1 MTSISLRDYSHIV
14 VLTGAGVSAPS
25 GLATYR
31 GPNGLWTN
39 AKTSRFSNAENFTHE
54 ADAFWAFWGGRR
66 RDATAATPNAA
77 HTTLAEWETKLA
89 TSQRF
94 TLITQN
100 IDELHKRAGSTNAI
114 ELHGSLFRTKCSNVK
129 CSMLPYKDSNTY
141 LDKAPLCTICGAYLR
156 PDVTFFG
163 EMLPVEAA
171 YKSKQAFR
179 DCSLFIAV
187 GTSGTV
193 SPASSFVDW
202 AKLARARTISVNVEK
217 MQPRNFAF
225 DEEIIGPAE
234 EILAS
239 HFEM

>member
-1 MTSISLRDYSHIV
+1 MTSISLRDFSHIV

-31 GPNGLWTN
+31 GPNGLWTS
-39 AKTSRFSNAENFTHE
+39 AKTSRFSNAENFAHE
-54 ADAFWAFWGGRR
+54 ADAFWGFWGERR
-66 RDATAATPNAA
+66 QDATAATPNAA
-77 HTTLAEWETKLA
+77 HKTLAAWETELA
-89 TSQRF
+89 PSQRF

-100 IDELHKRAGSTNAI
+100 IDELHKRAGSANAI
-114 ELHGSLFRTKCSNVK
+114 ELHGSLFRTKCSSAN
-129 CSMLPYKDSNTY
+129 CSLVPYEDSKTY

-171 YKSKQAFR
+171 HKSKQAFR

-202 AKLARARTISVNVEK
+202 AKLAGARTISVNVEK

-239 HFEM
+239 KFEI